1 MNMVKSVRSE
11 VESEVLQ
18 QLVQAASSYH
28 PSQFKQHRILQGNK
42 WLAASC
48 LQKSIR
54 RGLVDTAHSAAA
66 ALHRI
71 DPEYA
76 LTRLG
81 IIAYEDIGMANPEL
95 CGKVLLGKRKAVRK
109 QAGEMQLLH
118 YLVEQCAVSVKD
130 RTATDLLCLT
140 IYDKHVDQLEHQCR
154 TSSPVQLAEIALDE
168 SLPLAHRASASKCL
182 AGYRKFDEGRY
193 EVLSAPRMTYL
204 MDVCEALGVPPVVQ
218 YLVQAGHNKTS
229 YLNTILPLVHQ
240 LISNSPS
247 LTVVEDN
254 IATPLVGGIPAAT
267 FDKYTQT
274 GKQAMAYFAKACTPV
289 RQFFE
294 RHPDIKP
301 VPVLG
306 MLLFHIEGSLL
317 DRSINFAGR
326 GGILEEIESAEMAA
340 YGMTDTLLVAELR
353 ELVQNNMDALN
364 HARRKVLGGAQ

>member
-1 MNMVKSVRSE
+1 MVKAVRSE
-11 VESEVLQ
+11 VESVVLQ
-18 QLVQAASSYH
+18 QLVQAASSYQ
-28 PSQFKQHRILQGNK
+28 PPQFNQHRILQGNK

-95 CGKVLLGKRKAVRK
+95 CGQVLLGKRKNIRK
-109 QAGEMQLLH
+109 QVGEAQLLH
-118 YLVEQCAVSVKD
+118 YLVGQCAASVKD

-140 IYDKHVDQLEHQCR
+140 IYDKHVDQLENQCR

-168 SLPLAHRASASKCL
+168 SLPLAHRASACKCL
-182 AGYRKFDEGRY
+182 AGYRKFEDGRY
-193 EVLSAPRMTYL
+193 EVLSAPRMTFL
-204 MDVCEALGVPPVVQ
+204 MDVCEGLGVSPVVQ
-218 YLVQAGHNKTS
+218 YLVKAGHNKTC
-229 YLNTILPLVHQ
+229 YLNTILPLVQQ
-240 LISNSPS
+240 LISHSPS
-247 LTVVEDN
+247 LAVVEDN
-254 IATPLVGGIPAAT
+254 ITTPLVGGIPAAT

-274 GKQAMAYFAKACTPV
+274 GKQAMAYFAKACASV

-301 VPVLG
+301 VPLLG
-306 MLLFHIEGSLL
+306 MLLFHIEGTLL
-317 DRSINFAGR
+317 NKSINFAGR
-326 GGILEEIESAEMAA
+326 GEILEKIESAEMAA
-340 YGMTDTLLVAELR
+340 FGLIDPLLVAELR

-364 HARRKVLGGAQ
+364 HARRKVLGGVQ